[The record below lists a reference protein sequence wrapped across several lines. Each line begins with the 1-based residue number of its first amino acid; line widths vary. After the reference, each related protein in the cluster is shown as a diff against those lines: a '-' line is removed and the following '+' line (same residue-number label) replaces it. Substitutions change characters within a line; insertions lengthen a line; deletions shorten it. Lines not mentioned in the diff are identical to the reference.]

1 MDTNEFKNIVGEVR
15 PNEIATI
22 RFFGKVTE
30 ESTAIFNSE
39 FDFLENVIRPS
50 VIRVLINSEGGSVL
64 YGMST
69 YSTIQNSKIKTEC
82 IIEGMAASMG
92 SVLWA
97 AGNRSLMRDYSILMI
112 HNPFLPESE
121 DKECS
126 DMVKAFVGQIE
137 TIYRKRFGLSKEQVK
152 AIMDGKAGRDGT
164 FFDAKA
170 AVSAGIIPAENILK
184 TSKQLCEKVKNAMNG
199 IEDIAKIQNM
209 METFN
214 LEAVDAV
221 EDENKLNEEEKTT
234 LEQKENNE
242 HKINMA
248 EERTIPFEYAAVAAS
263 LGMKET
269 FEPKDVMAR
278 ISELISVEAR
288 LTETQRNLSDANTV
302 IAGRDATIQNLQ
314 KDLESATSK
323 LTVFEQKELEE
334 RNSKINKLVDDAIES
349 GKIGKETKP
358 QWVSM
363 AEANFTLAEST
374 LNSIPAREQITQE
387 IANDPKNIQAATE
400 TIKTVEEKMSEKVN
414 AVVGEKFE
422 FKRLE

>member
-69 YSTIQNSKIKTEC
+69 YSTIQNSKIKTES

-137 TIYRKRFGLSKEQVK
+137 TIYRKRFGLTKEQVK

-221 EDENKLNEEEKTT
+221 EEENKLNEEEKTT

-334 RNSKINKLVDDAIES
+334 RNSKINKLVDDAIEA

-400 TIKTVEEKMSEKVN
+400 TIKTVEVKMSEKVN

-422 FKRLE
+422 FKKLE

>member
-1 MDTNEFKNIVGEVR
+1 
-15 PNEIATI
+15 
-22 RFFGKVTE
+22 
-30 ESTAIFNSE
+30 
-39 FDFLENVIRPS
+39 
-50 VIRVLINSEGGSVL
+50 
-64 YGMST
+64 
-69 YSTIQNSKIKTEC
+69 
-82 IIEGMAASMG
+82 MAASMG

-137 TIYRKRFGLSKEQVK
+137 TIYRKRFGLTKEQVK

-221 EDENKLNEEEKTT
+221 EEENKLNEEEKTT
-234 LEQKENNE
+234 LEQKESNE

-288 LTETQRNLSDANTV
+288 LSETQRNLSDANTV

-334 RNSKINKLVDDAIES
+334 RNSKINKLVDDAIEA

-400 TIKTVEEKMSEKVN
+400 TIKTVEVKMSEKVN

-422 FKRLE
+422 FKKLE

>member
-50 VIRVLINSEGGSVL
+50 AIRVLINSEGGSVL

-137 TIYRKRFGLSKEQVK
+137 TIYRKRFGLTKEQVK

-164 FFDAKA
+164 FFDAKT
-170 AVSAGIIPAENILK
+170 AVSAGIIPA
-184 TSKQLCEKVKNAMNG
+184 
-199 IEDIAKIQNM
+199 QNM

-314 KDLESATSK
+314 KDLESVTSK

-334 RNSKINKLVDDAIES
+334 RNSKINKLVDDAIEA

-374 LNSIPAREQITQE
+374 LSSIPAREQITQE

>member
-1 MDTNEFKNIVGEVR
+1 
-15 PNEIATI
+15 
-22 RFFGKVTE
+22 
-30 ESTAIFNSE
+30 
-39 FDFLENVIRPS
+39 
-50 VIRVLINSEGGSVL
+50 
-64 YGMST
+64 
-69 YSTIQNSKIKTEC
+69 
-82 IIEGMAASMG
+82 
-92 SVLWA
+92 
-97 AGNRSLMRDYSILMI
+97 
-112 HNPFLPESE
+112 
-121 DKECS
+121 
-126 DMVKAFVGQIE
+126 
-137 TIYRKRFGLSKEQVK
+137 
-152 AIMDGKAGRDGT
+152 
-164 FFDAKA
+164 
-170 AVSAGIIPAENILK
+170 
-184 TSKQLCEKVKNAMNG
+184 MNG
-199 IEDIAKIQNM
+199 IEDIDKIQNM

-314 KDLESATSK
+314 KDLESVTSK

-334 RNSKINKLVDDAIES
+334 RNSKINKLVDDAIEA

-374 LNSIPAREQITQE
+374 LSSIPAREQITQE